1 MKLKKTDLVYSD
13 RKQVSGFL
21 VLGVAGG
28 LTEKGHRELL
38 GVMEMF

>member
-1 MKLKKTDLVYSD
+1 MKLKTTDVVYSD

-21 VLGVAGG
+21 VPGVGGG
-28 LTEKGHRELL
+28 LTGKGHRELL